1 MSNYAAGTRVERIV
15 RHHLESEGY
24 VVTRSAGSKGWID
37 LAARKP
43 SQLLDVQ
50 VKRDPSTRLC
60 AADWDRLI
68 ERAEWVGAIP
78 ILATRDPHKLWAC
91 IERHQPDHADPRL
104 CGTLL
109 WRLTGMYVPRAPF
122 AKQPAERFVTD
133 LIAGGAA

>member
-1 MSNYAAGTRVERIV
+1 VTNYAAGTRVERIV

-43 SQLLDVQ
+43 GQLLDVQ
-50 VKRDPSTRLC
+50 VKRDPATRLC

-78 ILATRDPHKLWAC
+78 ILATRSLHDQTCL
-91 IERHQPDHADPRL
+91 ERHRTDGVR
-104 CGTLL
+104 CYVML

-122 AKQPAERFVTD
+122 ARQPAERFVTD
-133 LIAGGAA
+133 LIAAGRAP